1 MLCFRRGPPEEDA
14 PISQPL
20 AIVIS
25 VDEDAES
32 SIETDSQSPLT
43 PLQNT
48 PAQLTLFVEGDTACD
63 SSVQSRVADR
73 NFRPVSPDTGSISL
87 ASIFQVDNHGTLDSP
102 DPRGEAPRYFEA
114 VGQADD
120 DVNRSL
126 TYLESPNTS
135 ATLGTVNNSSLP
147 ALPLLSSPRRLG
159 FRALLDRTA
168 ASRGHHAR
176 PGSAGSGTSSTTPLP
191 DSPSHTHNRGAS
203 ATSLVSILGLSRQ
216 KSSASHNSSR
226 PNLVS
231 PSMISLN
238 SISAPLTHTAIRI
251 EFAAYPRQGLTPEQ
265 LQLISSREGLAKF
278 GRPYGPDAVAFASMS
293 AVDLDTSQRP
303 PHFEAAVGETG
314 DSGGAS
320 TGATRELSVGAAD
333 EAQLAQETVMGPDE
347 EVPRSADSSQP
358 RLPGSLPAEQN
369 TNATLAST
377 EGRTMHDVQGE
388 DKSEEALIVVH
399 KGKAKEI
406 SVQESNNLPMGIK
419 GHGYITCSVPEVPLI
434 TEQTPTSEVE
444 TDLEAIVTGIEVSK
458 TSDIILPTSSS
469 SAPQSSAIDYLISSP
484 TKSASSNSLLANH
497 GQPKPGQPAQSN
509 HILERSESH
518 ASLASRG
525 TFQTAVES
533 MRSRKVEKWMGATD
547 DEREDDLSEFCHDT
561 VDDGNTME
569 GDDDKSSTP
578 VLSQNREPNL
588 GHGGQLTEA
597 ASAQPTPILMQQDRH
612 VSIATITYS

>member
-20 AIVIS
+20 AIVVS

-63 SSVQSRVADR
+63 SSVQPRVADR
-73 NFRPVSPDTGSISL
+73 NLRPVSPDTGSISL

-347 EVPRSADSSQP
+347 EVSRSADSSQP
-358 RLPGSLPAEQN
+358 RLLGSSRAEQN

-377 EGRTMHDVQGE
+377 EGRAMHDVQGE
-388 DKSEEALIVVH
+388 EKSEKTSVIVH
-399 KGKAKEI
+399 KGKEKEI
-406 SVQESNNLPMGIK
+406 SVQESNNLPMGNK
-419 GHGYITCSVPEVPLI
+419 GHGYITCPVPEVPST

-444 TDLEAIVTGIEVSK
+444 TDPEAIVTGIEVSK

-469 SAPQSSAIDYLISSP
+469 SAPQSSAIDRSISSSP
-484 TKSASSNSLLANH
+484 TRSASSNSLLANH
-497 GQPKPGQPAQSN
+497 GQPKLGQPAQSN

-533 MRSRKVEKWMGATD
+533 MRSRKVAKWMGATD
-547 DEREDDLSEFCHDT
+547 DEREDDLGEFCRDT

-569 GDDDKSSTP
+569 GDDDKRPSTP
-578 VLSQNREPNL
+578 VLSQNREPNE
-588 GHGGQLTEA
+588 GQLTEA
-597 ASAQPTPILMQQDRH
+597 ASTQPIPIVMQQDRH